1 MFAGVARFTLE
12 APPKSPPV
20 FSQLRPKQ
28 LDLFNR
34 YSPSLGI
41 KYTFFIMFIRSVL
54 PQIGL
59 M

>member
-1 MFAGVARFTLE
+1 MLAGVTRSALE
-12 APPKSPPV
+12 APPKSLPV

-34 YSPSLGI
+34 YSPALGI
-41 KYTFFIMFIRSVL
+41 KQTFFTMFIRSVL